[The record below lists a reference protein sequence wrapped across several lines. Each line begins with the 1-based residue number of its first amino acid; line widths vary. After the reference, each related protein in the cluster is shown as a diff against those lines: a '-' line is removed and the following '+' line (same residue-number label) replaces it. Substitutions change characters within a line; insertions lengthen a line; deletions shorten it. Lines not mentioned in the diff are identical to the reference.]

1 VRISALRWLLSSI
14 LTAAVALAPGSALA
28 QAAKADKGVD
38 KAPAALEVPESL
50 AAEDVDA
57 LLARLTDAQVR
68 QLLARQLTRD
78 AQARTA
84 GKKSGGLDDLLV
96 STRLGLEGLGD
107 LLRARAQVVKEG
119 WPMVSGSIAT
129 SMDKIAGGRGYPG
142 FRRQTAVLLG
152 LILAGLVVQWFVRR
166 RVLGK
171 DALVAVPAGAG
182 LGARLGMAST
192 RLLLELL
199 PFAAFCLVT
208 LGLSV
213 LLFQPGGADRTFHVT
228 YATGAAIVLA
238 AAILLRFVL
247 APRVPGLRLLPISDA
262 AARFVYRW
270 LLWITGAGVFAWLTA
285 GLLILTGVPLKAQ
298 LVISLITGSLLL
310 VLVLAMIVRLRS
322 IVAEAIRA
330 QGVADSKGAATL
342 RHLFAATWHV
352 FAILYVLNV
361 YLLWALSVLGQ
372 GASTVWAAVASV
384 GIVFAFPLLDRWM
397 RRGIEELFSGGGDEA
412 RDGAQLQDAGASNYP
427 DYASAL
433 HRIARALLVLFL
445 LAAMAELWG
454 VNLFGEAGL
463 RVRQAVLASSLD
475 LVTAVVIAV
484 IGWQFIKI
492 AIDRRLAPRTVNG
505 ELVQPSQRM
514 RTLLP
519 LARKFVLA
527 ILVVMTVMLLL
538 SGLGVNI
545 GPLLA
550 GAGVVGVAIGFGAQT
565 LVRDILTG
573 VFFILDDAFRVGE
586 YIISGTYKGTV
597 EAIGLRAVKLRH
609 HRGSIYTVPF
619 GELHAIQNM
628 SRDWVIDKFS
638 IGITYDSDIEKARK
652 IIKKIGQTLAEDP
665 AYAPHILE
673 PLKMQGVE
681 QFGDFAVEVRVKM
694 KTRPGEQFVIRRKA
708 NAMIKQAFDEN
719 GIKFAFPTVNVAD
732 GTRAGTAAAARQLL
746 ESAKP
751 APEAPA

>member
-1 VRISALRWLLSSI
+1 VRISAPRWLLSSI
-14 LTAAVALAPGSALA
+14 LTAAFALAPGSALA

-38 KAPAALEVPESL
+38 KVPAALEVPGSL
-50 AAEDVDA
+50 APEDVDA

-78 AQARTA
+78 AETRAA
-84 GKKSGGLDDLLV
+84 GRKSGGLDDLLV

-119 WPMVSGSIAT
+119 WPLVSGSIAT

-142 FRRQTAVLLG
+142 FRRQTAVLIG
-152 LILAGLVVQWFVRR
+152 LILAGLVVQWLVRR

-171 DALVAVPAGAG
+171 DALVAVPEGAG
-182 LGARLGMAST
+182 FAARLGMAGT
-192 RLLLELL
+192 RLVLELL

-208 LGLSV
+208 LGGSV
-213 LLFQPGGADRTFHVT
+213 LLFEPGGADRTFHVT
-228 YATGAAIVLA
+228 YTTGAAIVLA
-238 AAILLRFVL
+238 AAMLLRFVL

-262 AARFVYRW
+262 AARFAYRW

-330 QGVADSKGAATL
+330 RGVADSKGAATL

-352 FAILYVLNV
+352 FAIVYVLVV

-372 GASTVWAAVASV
+372 GPSTVWAAVASV

-397 RRGIEELFSGGGDEA
+397 RRGIDDLFSGGATERPDVGET
-412 RDGAQLQDAGASNYP
+412 QDAADTKRP
-427 DYASAL
+427 EYASAL

-445 LAAMAELWG
+445 IAAMAELWG
-454 VNLFGEAGL
+454 VNLFGEAGV

-475 LVTAVVIAV
+475 LVTALLLAV

-492 AIDRRLAPRTVNG
+492 AIDRRLAPRMVDG
-505 ELVQPSQRM
+505 ERVQPSQRM
-514 RTLLP
+514 QTLLP

-609 HRGSIYTVPF
+609 HRGSIYTLPF
-619 GELHAIQNM
+619 GELRAIQNM

-665 AYAPHILE
+665 AYAANILE

-719 GIKFAFPTVNVAD
+719 GIKFAFPTVNV
-732 GTRAGTAAAARQLL
+732 GGSSGAAAAAAASQGL
-746 ESAKP
+746 AAMKP
-751 APEAPA
+751 VPEAPA